1 MAHTRSA
8 CLADGKYIVD
18 VLTHDFTVLLSKT
31 LQLMQM
37 YVLISKQY
45 EYEMK

>member
-8 CLADGKYIVD
+8 CLADGQYIVD

-31 LQLMQM
+31 LQLMEM
-37 YVLISKQY
+37 YVLIAEQY
-45 EYEMK
+45 EYEIK